1 MTLAKVVKLW
11 HRCKILR
18 LISHIFRPFAPLIAE
33 KAVNSPNDMEGLLQ
47 YIWQHRLWL
56 SEDMVTNDG
65 RRVRVIDPGLLNTD
79 AGPDFFNAKV
89 EIDGHL
95 WVGNVEI
102 HVRASDWK
110 RHHHDEDPAYDSVI
124 LHVVEKDDAPVQRI
138 NGELIPQVELRVS
151 PRFNECYDRLVNAK
165 VELPCAARLK
175 EVPPLT
181 VTEWIEAL
189 AFERL
194 HGKVDRVRE
203 LYDRYNG
210 SWQDICYVLLARTLG
225 FGINNDAFER
235 LARVTPLRL
244 LHKHSDSILQ
254 VEALLF
260 GQAGLL
266 NGAHDSETYYQ
277 QLTREY
283 AFLANKFSLRPI
295 EGTAWRLF
303 RSRPQNFPY
312 RRIALLAQ
320 FVHGGFNLMNDIL
333 NIEDT
338 KALRQ
343 LFDLELSGYWT
354 THFSFGKPS
363 PSAGHALSGSSID
376 IVLIN
381 TVAPLYYAYGE
392 LTDDYR
398 MTDRAIAL
406 LEDIRPEHNS
416 IVTMFKAAGIKCDN
430 ALTSQALIQLRRNY
444 CEARKCIYC
453 RLGHRLLAT
462 DARQA

>member
-1 MTLAKVVKLW
+1 
-11 HRCKILR
+11 
-18 LISHIFRPFAPLIAE
+18 
-33 KAVNSPNDMEGLLQ
+33 MEGLLQ

-56 SEDMVTNDG
+56 SEDMVTGDG
-65 RRVRVIDPGLLNTD
+65 LKVRVIDPGLLNTD

-89 EIDGHL
+89 EIDGRL

-124 LHVVEKDDAPVQRI
+124 LHVVEKDDAPVTRI
-138 NGELIPQVELRVS
+138 NGERIPQVELRVS
-151 PRFNECYDRLVNAK
+151 PRFNECYDRLVNAQ
-165 VELPCAARLK
+165 VELPCAARLN
-175 EVPPLT
+175 EVPTLT

-203 LYDRYNG
+203 RYDRYNG
-210 SWQDICYVLLARTLG
+210 SWEDICYVMLARTLG

-266 NGAHDSETYYQ
+266 NGAHGEDPYFQ

-295 EGTAWRLF
+295 EGSAWRLF

-320 FVHGGFNLMNDIL
+320 FVQGGFNLMNDIL
-333 NIEDT
+333 EASDT
-338 KALRQ
+338 KQLRQ
-343 LFDLELSGYWT
+343 LFDIELSGYWT
-354 THFSFGKPS
+354 THYSFGKPS
-363 PSAGHALSGSSID
+363 PGAGRALSNGSID

-381 TVAPLYYAYGE
+381 TVAPLYYARGE
-392 LTDDYR
+392 MTDDYA

-406 LEDIRPEHNS
+406 LEDIRPEQNS
-416 IVTMFKAAGIKCDN
+416 IVTLFRNAGIKCDD

-462 DARQA
+462 DARQQPNT